1 MKSGHLKSLTI
12 RQRIGIIIVLTLFSI
27 ALHEFGH
34 FIVYSLAGAPVHVS
48 LQSVRPTG
56 NVDASLD
63 RWAKFA
69 GPGISWLAA
78 ITFLAIAAKNP
89 GFAWTTTAAFTNA
102 SIRLFPCVMD
112 FVRAVRGRPPFSD
125 EGDVALA
132 LTKSSPGRASL
143 ILLAIAVSV
152 VLTVLAARNYR
163 FVEKPVLKSAGVY
176 FLSLTVGIAV
186 VIVDEL
192 VNR

>member
-1 MKSGHLKSLTI
+1 MKSDHLKSLTI
-12 RQRIGIIIVLTLFSI
+12 GQRIGIIIVLTLFSI

-34 FIVYSLAGAPVHVS
+34 FIVYSLAGVPVHVS

-63 RWAKFA
+63 HWAIFA
-69 GPGISWLAA
+69 GPGVSWLAA
-78 ITFLAIAAKNP
+78 IMFLAIAAKNP
-89 GFAWTTTAAFTNA
+89 GFAWATAAFTNA

-112 FVRAVRGRPPFSD
+112 FVRAVRRRPPFSD

-152 VLTVLAARNYR
+152 VLTVLAARQYR
-163 FVEKPVLKSAGVY
+163 FVEKPVLKSAAVY

>member
-12 RQRIGIIIVLTLFSI
+12 GQRIGIIIVLTLFSI

-34 FIVYSLAGAPVHVS
+34 FIVYSLTGVPVHVS

-56 NVDASLD
+56 DVDASLD
-63 RWAKFA
+63 HWAKFA
-69 GPGISWLAA
+69 GPGVSWLAA
-78 ITFLAIAAKNP
+78 ITFLAIVAKNP
-89 GFAWTTTAAFTNA
+89 GFAWTTAAFTNA

-132 LTKSSPGRASL
+132 LTKSSPGPSQFDLVGDSRVCGTHSPRRTPVPVCRKTCTQERCR
-143 ILLAIAVSV
+143 LLPE
-152 VLTVLAARNYR
+152 LDCRNR
-163 FVEKPVLKSAGVY
+163 SR
-176 FLSLTVGIAV
+176 
-186 VIVDEL
+186 DC
-192 VNR
+192 R